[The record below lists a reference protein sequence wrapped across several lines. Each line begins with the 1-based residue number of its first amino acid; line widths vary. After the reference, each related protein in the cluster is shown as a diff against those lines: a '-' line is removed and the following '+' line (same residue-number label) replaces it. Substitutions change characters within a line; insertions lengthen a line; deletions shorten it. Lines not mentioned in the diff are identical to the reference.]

1 MERKF
6 IEFISSFT
14 TLSKEEEE
22 AMLESYPIKKFKKGD
37 TVLEEGVLTND
48 TFLILEGCIRKHRI
62 IDGVD
67 KTTEFYTEGEPVAEF
82 ARLSMDQPTQNS
94 YSCVEATVVVVVNS
108 ETEKKFYEK
117 YPRFEEITRLETE
130 KILGSSQE
138 HLTNFITQSPE
149 ERYKELLTNKPE
161 LLQRVPQHQIASYL
175 GVTPESLSRIR
186 KRLTKK

>member
-6 IEFISSFT
+6 IEFISKFT

-22 AMLESYPIKKFKKGD
+22 LMLASYPIKQVKKGEYI
-37 TVLEEGVLTND
+37 LEEGENTKD

-67 KTTEFYTEGEPVAEF
+67 KTTGFFTEGEAAAEF
-82 ARLSMDQPTQNS
+82 ESITKNKPSVHSYTAVENS
-94 YSCVEATVVVVVNS
+94 VIAIINSKKEEAFLKRFPRFEAFNRM
-108 ETEKKFYEK
+108 ETEKM
-117 YPRFEEITRLETE
+117 
-130 KILGSSQE
+130 LGENQE
-138 HLTNFITQSPE
+138 QLSNFIIQSPE
-149 ERYKELLTNKPE
+149 ERYNHLLSQKPE

-186 KRLTKK
+186 KRILKK